1 MVDTHP
7 YSRRK
12 RAQEISAILT
22 KYGFEIVL
30 LDVFQG
36 RIRERFHRYD
46 KVPAPEIIPIV
57 IPDIIPKLMPRGI
70 KAKILKQDPNLANL
84 NIYRRFR
91 FGDRDPVPMPDIWHL
106 K

>member
-1 MVDTHP
+1 VTRLVETRP

-36 RIRERFHRYD
+36 RIKERFHRYD
-46 KVPAPEIIPIV
+46 TIPAPEIIPIA
-57 IPDIIPKLMPRGI
+57 IPDIIPNWFQ
-70 KAKILKQDPNLANL
+70 KA
-84 NIYRRFR
+84 
-91 FGDRDPVPMPDIWHL
+91 
-106 K
+106 